1 MRLEEYIVIASEA
14 ILSLYP
20 ILIKLVDTDI
30 STQMVARF
38 ATFTVG
44 AVALA
49 SPTAL
54 LKSWGT
60 PAAAA
65 KSFGLGCLS
74 LSHVAASY
82 YAFQQLPAGV
92 AMSLFYTYP
101 VMNVIVGI
109 LGLKEAITPL
119 QIGLVSAALVGV
131 ILVSFGSHEPNDRK
145 EIHWKGIGAALAAA
159 ATETAMYFAVK
170 EASLKD
176 AYFSLLQLYPGGLL
190 ALGAI
195 LAYQGRPIDMRV
207 STWTPILLFNF
218 IVGFIGYGIRYYA
231 IPKVSVGVFSVLS
244 FVGVVASFI
253 YGWLFVGE
261 HPTLLSSVGAALI
274 TGAAALAS

>member
-1 MRLEEYIVIASEA
+1 MRLEELIVIASEA

-38 ATFTVG
+38 ATFAIGG
-44 AVALA
+44 ALLA
-49 SPTAL
+49 SPQAL
-54 LKSWGT
+54 KKSWGS

-65 KSFGLGCLS
+65 QSFGLGCLS
-74 LSHVAASY
+74 LAHVAASY

-101 VMNVIVGI
+101 VMNVLVGM
-109 LGLKEAITPL
+109 LGLREAISPF
-119 QIGLVSAALVGV
+119 QIGLVTAALLGV
-131 ILVSFGSHEPNDRK
+131 VLVSFGSHAPANAK
-145 EIHWKGIGAALAAA
+145 EIHWKGIASALAAA

-170 EASLKD
+170 EAALKD
-176 AYFSLLQLYPGGLL
+176 VYFSILQLYPGGLI

-195 LAYQGRPIDMRV
+195 LAFQGHKIDMRL
-207 STWTPILLFNF
+207 STWTPMLLFNF
-218 IVGFIGYGIRYYA
+218 IVGFIGYAIRYYA
-231 IPKVSVGVFSVLS
+231 IPKVSIGVFSVLS

-253 YGWLFVGE
+253 YGFLFVGE

-274 TGAAALAS
+274 SGAAALAS